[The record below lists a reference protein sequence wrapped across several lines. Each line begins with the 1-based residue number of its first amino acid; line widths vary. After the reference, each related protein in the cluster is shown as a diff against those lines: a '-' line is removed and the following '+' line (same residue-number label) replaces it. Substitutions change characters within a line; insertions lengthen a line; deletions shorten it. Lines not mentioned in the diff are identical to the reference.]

1 MKLQLQGQSIRLRL
15 DEAELALLLAGE
27 TVINRT
33 TLGVAAG
40 FSQSLLLGAGGV
52 RGAMPSLVANDG
64 GWCVELPRDA
74 IEAYAG
80 QLPCRHALSF
90 ELDLGGAEP
99 VQLDFEVD
107 VRDSLK
113 ARGPRRHNRADI

>member
-1 MKLQLQGQSIRLRL
+1 MKLQLQGQSVRLRL
-15 DEAELALLLAGE
+15 DEAELGLLLAGE
-27 TVINRT
+27 TVVNRT

-40 FSQSLLLGAGGV
+40 FSQSLLLDAGGTP
-52 RGAMPSLVANDG
+52 GAMPSLVANDG
-64 GWCVELPRDA
+64 NWRVELPRDA
-74 IEAYAG
+74 IETYAG

-113 ARGPRRHNRADI
+113 SRGPRRRQAALE